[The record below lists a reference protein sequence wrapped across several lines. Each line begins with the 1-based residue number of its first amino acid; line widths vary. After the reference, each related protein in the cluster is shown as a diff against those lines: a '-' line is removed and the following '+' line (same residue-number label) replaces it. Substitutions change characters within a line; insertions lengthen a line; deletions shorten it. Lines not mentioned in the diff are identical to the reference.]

1 MLATPLRK
9 FGYHYYLIEKLNKDT
24 VSDEFYEVFS
34 VLKNFSEIYALKLFR
49 KGYPDEFIQKE
60 IEIYEYL
67 NKEESPYFLKCI
79 SNSKDELIVKEKYI
93 VLEFPEKGML
103 KNYIL
108 LGVYFS
114 EQMAKILTWKIFQ
127 CYIRLHEI
135 GIMHKKISL
144 EYIFLD
150 KFYNLKIGNFEYAK
164 IIRNIEKDEKSYE
177 NEFREEVYNLAILI
191 IQLLTG
197 KLELK
202 MIKDSLKLVI
212 KKKNFGS
219 FWKIIET
226 QSENGEYDFTAE
238 LKDLINIMLSGKTVD
253 IKKLLSHDW
262 FEKVRTSVANNE
274 FDLYEQYMKNE
285 LKKLEEGKNMA

>member
-9 FGYHYYLIEKLNKDT
+9 FGYHYYLIEKINKDT

-34 VLKNFSEIYALKLFR
+34 VLKNFSEIYALKIFR
-49 KGYPDEFIQKE
+49 KGYPDELIQKE

-93 VLEFPEKGML
+93 VLEFAEKGML

-135 GIMHKKISL
+135 GIVHKKISL

-164 IIRNIEKDEKSYE
+164 NIRNIEKDEKSYE
-177 NEFREEVYNLAILI
+177 NEFKEEVYNLAILI

-262 FEKVRTSVANNE
+262 FEKVRTSITNNE

>member
-9 FGYHYYLIEKLNKDT
+9 FGYHYYLIEKINKDT

-34 VLKNFSEIYALKLFR
+34 VLKNFSEIYALKIFR
-49 KGYPDEFIQKE
+49 KGYPDELIQKE

-135 GIMHKKISL
+135 GIVHKKISL

-164 IIRNIEKDEKSYE
+164 NIRNIEKDEKSYE
-177 NEFREEVYNLAILI
+177 NEFKEEVYNLAILI

-202 MIKDSLKLVI
+202 MIKDSLKSVI

-262 FEKVRTSVANNE
+262 FEKVRTSITNNE

>member
-9 FGYHYYLIEKLNKDT
+9 FGYHYYLIEKINKDT

-34 VLKNFSEIYALKLFR
+34 VLKNFSEIYALKIFR
-49 KGYPDEFIQKE
+49 KGYPDELIQKE

-93 VLEFPEKGML
+93 VLEFAEKGML

-135 GIMHKKISL
+135 GIVHKKISL

-164 IIRNIEKDEKSYE
+164 NIRNIEKDEKSYE
-177 NEFREEVYNLAILI
+177 NEFKEEVYNLAILI

-202 MIKDSLKLVI
+202 MIKDSLKSVI
-212 KKKNFGS
+212 KKKNFGA

-226 QSENGEYDFTAE
+226 QSENGEYNFTAE

-262 FEKVRTSVANNE
+262 FEKVRTSITNNE